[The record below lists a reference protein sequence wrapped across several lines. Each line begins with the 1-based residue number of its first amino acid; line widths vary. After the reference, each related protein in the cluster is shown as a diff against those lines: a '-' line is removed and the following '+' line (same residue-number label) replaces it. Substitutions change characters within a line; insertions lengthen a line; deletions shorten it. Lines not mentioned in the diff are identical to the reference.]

1 MPEIDPRPPSGGR
14 PRRQRKRARVRVRG
28 GRPRRLPEKAPTLLL
43 GGRPRRLWKRPTC
56 VHSVTVTGGR
66 RAGSWHWPNST
77 SRSAS
82 FVRLKGRKLAPSR
95 GREHGRPGTRA
106 SGNVGSRA
114 AGALTWPIGRA
125 SANPEGAA
133 TGAAVAEPVQGKAG
147 GEAPGGEAAAGA
159 VTTGTGVTGTAK
171 GVTAE
176 AAARDI
182 ATAVLA
188 GATAA
193 ARSGGGA
200 TGSSV
205 AVAGCACGADLA
217 SATTVRSPAT
227 HAASRA
233 GSREVAAAG
242 PTALVAPT
250 SAESRETAGS
260 SLAPTSVATSLAA
273 AADRAAMSRSSPPLG
288 KIPAYE
294 SPRKGPR
301 AGAKANPVVPSATAS
316 TVKSN
321 CSSSAERLRVGLRAP
336 KAEGTRPSDGGVLA
350 PGMTEGA
357 RPGVGGA

>member
-66 RAGSWHWPNST
+66 RAGSWHWPNTRCT

-125 SANPEGAA
+125 SANPEGA
-133 TGAAVAEPVQGKAG
+133 
-147 GEAPGGEAAAGA
+147 
-159 VTTGTGVTGTAK
+159 AK

-242 PTALVAPT
+242 PAALVAPT